1 LDRAKHHTNRQRRRT
16 GRYGY
21 HWYVGDFAFGKPAG
35 WAPRNLERVWSAV
48 GEGGQRLFVMP
59 GLALAVAISAGNY
72 GAEDQWIAPMRVMR
86 EVVLASVA

>member
-1 LDRAKHHTNRQRRRT
+1 
-16 GRYGY
+16 
-21 HWYVGDFAFGKPAG
+21 
-35 WAPRNLERVWSAV
+35 
-48 GEGGQRLFVMP
+48 MP